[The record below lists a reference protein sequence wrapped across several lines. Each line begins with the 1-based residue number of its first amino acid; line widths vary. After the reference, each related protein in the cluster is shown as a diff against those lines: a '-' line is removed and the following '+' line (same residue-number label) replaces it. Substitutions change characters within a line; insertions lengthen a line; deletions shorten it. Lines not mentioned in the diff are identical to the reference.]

1 MSQKDNIEDLARKPG
16 IDSEGSSSQLDRS
29 KRTADAVGTKHY
41 DGVSNADTDDLEA
54 RSKEKNKE
62 IIEDDDNEEEVKGKV
77 TGILKKN
84 PIFKIIAIISGAS
97 SFVSLLLF
105 IVIFIAP
112 LISLGIIDIGDLGGG
127 IGGSSSL
134 SYSDIGNS
142 SSYWWPIGG
151 SEITVIDGKEY
162 ATGSPTCTYISSNFG
177 LRELDNT
184 SDNHSGMDIS
194 CAPSNEHNVI
204 ATLSGT
210 VETVVNAYQEG
221 RNQAAGY
228 GNYVK
233 IKHDNGDSTI
243 YAHMY
248 LNSIK
253 VSVGDEVKQG
263 QVLGKMGNSGDS
275 TGTHLHFE
283 IRSGGTAVDPANY
296 ISSDNPRP
304 ESSRVN
310 YIDGS
315 SNKQSVCLTL
325 KANGFSTN
333 GTIALMTN
341 INHESG
347 FDYTAYNANDNGGPS
362 YGLCQWHN
370 ERYTNLQNSYPN
382 NYNTIGG
389 QIQYLMYELEN
400 GYSGLYNNLL
410 EGSLTPSELTYQFC
424 KNFERPADA
433 ENSCRARSNNA
444 VNFTEYVINNCQ

>member
-1 MSQKDNIEDLARKPG
+1 MEEKLKGLWKKASIKTKLI
-16 IDSEGSSSQLDRS
+16 II
-29 KRTADAVGTKHY
+29 AVGA
-41 DGVSNADTDDLEA
+41 GFIMNM
-54 RSKEKNKE
+54 
-62 IIEDDDNEEEVKGKV
+62 I
-77 TGILKKN
+77 
-84 PIFKIIAIISGAS
+84 
-97 SFVSLLLF
+97 F
-105 IVIFIAP
+105 IVIMIAP
-112 LISLGIIDIGDLGGG
+112 LMSLGIIDIGGLSGGT
-127 IGGSSSL
+127 GGSSSL
-134 SYSDIGNS
+134 SYSDVGNS

-184 SDNHSGMDIS
+184 SNNHSGMDIS
-194 CAPSNEHNVI
+194 CAPSNQHNVI
-204 ATLSGT
+204 ATLNGT
-210 VETVVNAYQEG
+210 VEMVVNSYSEG

-243 YAHMY
+243 YGHMY

-253 VSVGDEVKQG
+253 VSIGDQVKQG
-263 QVLGKMGNSGDS
+263 QVLGKMGNSGNS

-283 IRSGGTAVDPANY
+283 IRSGGSPVDPANY
-296 ISSDNPRP
+296 ISLDNPRP

-310 YIDGS
+310 YVGGT

-341 INHESG
+341 IYYESS
-347 FDYTAYNANDNGGPS
+347 FDYTSYTANDNGGPS

-382 NYNTIGG
+382 NYNTIEG
-389 QIQYLMYELEN
+389 QIQYLIYELEN

-410 EGSLTPSELTYQFC
+410 DGSLEPSELTYQFC
-424 KNFERPADA
+424 KNFERPDDT
-433 ENSCRARSNNA
+433 ENTCKSRGDNA
-444 VNFTEYVINNCQ
+444 VDFTEYVTNNCQ